1 MMRPIRAHCKLKCS
15 VSDIQ
20 NFAAVARH
28 GGGGGRRTKDFSF
41 IFLRSTRSFLKLSD
55 GHTRAPPLLRNA
67 RQHSRKQEEI
77 VSMLNCCHS
86 SFWYKLR
93 IFSQFQMTNDDTFRN
108 KFAYCVNVSTFFLL
122 LRCFHRFPI
131 GMEHIVMSSDL
142 LFLLSLLLS
151 KNLFLPFF

>member
-28 GGGGGRRTKDFSF
+28 GGGGRRTKDFSF
-41 IFLRSTRSFLKLSD
+41 IFLCSTRSFLKLSD

-86 SFWYKLR
+86 ACFWYKLR